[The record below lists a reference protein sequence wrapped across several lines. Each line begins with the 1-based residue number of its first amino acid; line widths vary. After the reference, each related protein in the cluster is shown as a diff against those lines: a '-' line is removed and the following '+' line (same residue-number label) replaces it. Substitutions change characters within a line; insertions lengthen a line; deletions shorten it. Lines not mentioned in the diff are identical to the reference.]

1 MKESAWHELTNDVQ
15 MAGVN
20 AGGILATLGPVRRA
34 GRIVI
39 AILTVI
45 SLWGLVCWGYQLY
58 HGLAVT
64 AMTDYFSWGVYIINF
79 VFFIG
84 ISMAGTLISSLLRL
98 AGAEWRRPITRMAE
112 GITLF
117 ALLVA
122 GPMVI
127 IDMGRPDRL
136 WHVFV
141 YGRLQSPILWDIASM
156 TTYLV
161 GSTLFLYLP
170 MIPDMAL
177 LRDSKLPFPAWRQW
191 IYRVMALRW
200 QGTPQQHHHLERAM
214 TVMTITIIPVAIS
227 IHTVTAWIFGMT
239 LRPGWHTSIIGPDF
253 VVGALYSG
261 IAAVITVMTIFRR
274 FFRLG
279 VYLTPQHFRN
289 LSLLLLTAG
298 VAYLYFTINEYMG
311 SEYTNVQ
318 AESHLLGS
326 IFGGSYAV
334 QFWTMISIGMVIPLL
349 MLVIPWTRSVSGIFV
364 ASILVNI
371 GMWLMRYVIVV
382 PTLSATLV
390 PTRTGVQLEYLPTWV
405 EWSIT
410 AGGFAGAALLYAL
423 FSRIFPII
431 SIWELK
437 PAAQGAADHP
447 GPANASAQGAPA

>member
-1 MKESAWHELTNDVQ
+1 MKETTWHEMTRDTQ

-20 AGGILATLGPVRRA
+20 AGDILASLGPARRG

-39 AILTVI
+39 AILAVI
-45 SLWGLVCWGYQLY
+45 GAWGLVCWGYQLRR
-58 HGLAVT
+58 GLAVT

-98 AGAEWRRPITRMAE
+98 TGAQWRRPITRMAE

-177 LRDSKLPFPAWRQW
+177 LRDSKLPFAPWRKW
-191 IYRVMALRW
+191 IYRVMALGW
-200 QGTPQQHHHLERAM
+200 QGTPQQHHRLERAM
-214 TVMTITIIPVAIS
+214 TVMAITIVPVAVS

-261 IAAVITVMTIFRR
+261 IAAVITAMEIFRR
-274 FFRLG
+274 FFRLDR
-279 VYLTPQHFRN
+279 YITPQHFRN
-289 LSLLLLTAG
+289 LSLLLLASG
-298 VAYLYFTINEYMG
+298 IAYLYFTINEYMG
-311 SEYTNVQ
+311 SEYANIH
-318 AESHLLGS
+318 AEAHLLAS
-326 IFGGSYAV
+326 IFGGSYAI
-334 QFWTMISIGMVIPLL
+334 QFWTMVTIGMGIPLA
-349 MLVIPWTRSVSGIFV
+349 MLVIPWTRTITGIV
-364 ASILVNI
+364 AASILVNI

-382 PTLSATLV
+382 PTLSTPLTPPRA
-390 PTRTGVQLEYLPTWV
+390 GVALQYLPTWV

-410 AGGFAGAALLYAL
+410 AGGFAGFSLLYVL
-423 FSRIFPII
+423 FSKIFPII

-437 PAAQGAADHP
+437 PAPAGDSHLPLDSGTEGA
-447 GPANASAQGAPA
+447 SR

>member
-1 MKESAWHELTNDVQ
+1 MMKEPAWRELTQDVH
-15 MAGVN
+15 MAGAN
-20 AGGILATLGPVRRA
+20 AGDILASLGPVRRS

-39 AILTVI
+39 AILAIIAV
-45 SLWGLVCWGYQLY
+45 WGLVCWVYQL
-58 HGLAVT
+58 HDGLAVT

-98 AGAEWRRPITRMAE
+98 TGAQWRRPITRMAE

-177 LRDSKLPFPAWRQW
+177 LRDSNLPFPAWRRRV
-191 IYRVMALRW
+191 YRTMALGW
-200 QGTPQQHHHLERAM
+200 QNTPQQHQRLERAM
-214 TVMTITIIPVAIS
+214 TVMSITIIPVAVS

-261 IAAVITVMTIFRR
+261 IAAVITAMEVFRR
-274 FFRLG
+274 FFRLDR
-279 VYLTPQHFRN
+279 YITPQHFKN
-289 LSLLLLTAG
+289 LSLLLLAAG
-298 VAYLYFTINEYMG
+298 VSYLYFTINEYMG
-311 SEYTNVQ
+311 SEYANVH
-318 AESHLLGS
+318 AESTLLAS
-326 IFGGSYAV
+326 IFGGSYAT
-334 QFWTMISIGMVIPLL
+334 QFWAMITIGMFIPLA
-349 MLVIPWTRSVSGIFV
+349 MLVIPGTRNITGIV
-364 ASILVNI
+364 IASILVNI

-390 PTRTGVQLEYLPTWV
+390 PMRSGAVLDYLPTWV

-410 AGGFAGAALLYAL
+410 AGGFAGFALLYVL

-431 SIWELK
+431 SIWELQ
-437 PAAQGAADHP
+437 PAPQGATHP
-447 GPANASAQGAPA
+447 QTGPGAEGAPA